1 MSEQFVDITDD
12 EVRPAGR
19 RRLAGTPGRALGL
32 VTAAIVGLTLLAWAV
47 PGGWWRVQLAA
58 GAAWVVL
65 GLLWAGRLGFALVLG
80 RAEVRRRWWRW
91 AVVPLAMALTGSL
104 LVTRAPVRI
113 GLVLAGDDMRTFA
126 QRPGSPPPQ
135 QVGPY
140 PVASAEHL
148 PGGGARFLLRH
159 SGSLD
164 QSGFAF
170 SPAGPPPVLGEDTYI
185 PLGGGWYVWTQT
197 W

>member
-19 RRLAGTPGRALGL
+19 RRLAGTPGWALGL
-32 VTAAIVGLTLLAWAV
+32 LTAATVGLTLIAWAV
-47 PGGWWRVQLAA
+47 PGGWWRAQLAA

-65 GLLWAGRLGFALVLG
+65 GLLWAIRLGFGLVLG
-80 RAEVRRRWWRW
+80 RAQVRRRWWRW
-91 AVVPLAMALTGSL
+91 AVVPLAVAVTAAL

-113 GLVLAGDDMRTFA
+113 GVVLAGDDMRTFA

-135 QVGPY
+135 RVGPY
-140 PVASAEHL
+140 QVASAEHL
-148 PGGGARFLLRH
+148 PGGGARFLLRD
-159 SGSLD
+159 SGFLD
-164 QSGFAF
+164 PSGFAF
-170 SPAGPPPVLGEDTYI
+170 SPTGPPPVLGEDTYT
-185 PLGGGWYVWTQT
+185 PLGGGWYVWTQS